1 MCYARLVNLLSAFQ
15 IFNKD
20 GYRSTMS
27 SYELFVQD
35 PISPAENSSFHPF
48 SLTKCPN
55 FDIGVARSGV
65 KGPLIVGSISE
76 RFYNPC

>member
-1 MCYARLVNLLSAFQ
+1 
-15 IFNKD
+15 
-20 GYRSTMS
+20 MS
-27 SYELFVQD
+27 SYELLVQD

-48 SLTKCPN
+48 SLMKFPN

-76 RFYNPC
+76 RFYNSC

>member
-1 MCYARLVNLLSAFQ
+1 
-15 IFNKD
+15 
-20 GYRSTMS
+20 MS

-48 SLTKCPN
+48 FLMKAPN

-65 KGPLIVGSISE
+65 KGPLMVGSMSE
-76 RFYNPC
+76 RFCKPCYLRFQSGKIIWLILYL

>member
-1 MCYARLVNLLSAFQ
+1 
-15 IFNKD
+15 
-20 GYRSTMS
+20 MS
-27 SYELFVQD
+27 SYELLVQD

-48 SLTKCPN
+48 SLMKFPN

-76 RFYNPC
+76 RFYNHVNKKIPSNEKS